1 MGLVFD
7 LLFEHPSARVKQEDA
22 PDARPIGVAWRRHER
37 GGGARGEPP
46 GRRQRTSIARALYN
60 TKDIV
65 LFDDLL
71 SAVDFQV
78 GSFIFGM

>member
-1 MGLVFD
+1 MRLVFD
-7 LLFEHPSARVKQEDA
+7 LLCEHPSARVKQEDA
-22 PDARPIGVAWRRHER
+22 PDARPICVAWRRHER
-37 GGGARGEPP
+37 SCGARDEPFW
-46 GRRQRTSIARALYN
+46 RRQRTSIARALYN
-60 TKDIV
+60 AKDIV